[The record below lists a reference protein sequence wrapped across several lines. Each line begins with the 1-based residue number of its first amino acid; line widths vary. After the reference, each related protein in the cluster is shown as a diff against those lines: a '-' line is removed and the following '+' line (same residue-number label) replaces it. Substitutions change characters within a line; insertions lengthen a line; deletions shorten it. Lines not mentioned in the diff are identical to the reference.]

1 MVTPPLPPEATDQ
14 DNKNNCGGSKGKGED
29 NEKGKSVEVEHTT
42 IGNEG
47 NKNSGSSSAKIE
59 NNSAKT
65 IKRSAAR
72 APTELDKT
80 FLATSSNIED
90 GSFDVELEQIQS
102 ELQRQATK
110 VMSSG
115 SNSFLS
121 HFSSGYRIPSTSTV
135 KVSPRRPFHSRPF
148 NQLHVSDFDVVSEGS
163 DISSSRLNVPSAPV
177 FSLETAAYS
186 LDSMSLSDLEILE
199 RMIATK
205 KKKKE
210 KATAQHTEVK
220 RKKNKKKNAKKR
232 AGNNSERYS
241 DADEELYKSYGPLSP
256 AAVAARA
263 RSEEDGRDRS
273 RSDSIGPEVR
283 RARALARMDYHEF
296 VPDAV
301 EIDGVYYS
309 SKVLDILDG
318 NGTADEN
325 DPSRILGTTPPAIP
339 TTDDHQ
345 EEGGSESPSPQL
357 RPGAPNLQMFASE
370 LRKNVLADVAEFTRK
385 VDMEEYRLPSRK
397 SDIVDYG
404 LPSSGSL
411 VSNAKSGRAINV
423 ANMMSHDMFDGSTQS
438 VTDTTTTDLDTYSD
452 DGYVCSMCSDTNSN
466 VSNECNASSD
476 DETLNNCYSKS
487 PKQLSFASTRKK
499 GVSAV
504 PALQIASLT
513 PKSHESERKVT
524 APDPRKVKATINDG
538 ENAFS
543 PRSIGEDDAVH

>member
-1 MVTPPLPPEATDQ
+1 
-14 DNKNNCGGSKGKGED
+14 
-29 NEKGKSVEVEHTT
+29 
-42 IGNEG
+42 
-47 NKNSGSSSAKIE
+47 
-59 NNSAKT
+59 
-65 IKRSAAR
+65 
-72 APTELDKT
+72 
-80 FLATSSNIED
+80 
-90 GSFDVELEQIQS
+90 
-102 ELQRQATK
+102 
-110 VMSSG
+110 
-115 SNSFLS
+115 
-121 HFSSGYRIPSTSTV
+121 
-135 KVSPRRPFHSRPF
+135 
-148 NQLHVSDFDVVSEGS
+148 
-163 DISSSRLNVPSAPV
+163 
-177 FSLETAAYS
+177 
-186 LDSMSLSDLEILE
+186 
-199 RMIATK
+199 
-205 KKKKE
+205 
-210 KATAQHTEVK
+210 
-220 RKKNKKKNAKKR
+220 
-232 AGNNSERYS
+232 
-241 DADEELYKSYGPLSP
+241 
-256 AAVAARA
+256 
-263 RSEEDGRDRS
+263 
-273 RSDSIGPEVR
+273 
-283 RARALARMDYHEF
+283 
-296 VPDAV
+296 
-301 EIDGVYYS
+301 
-309 SKVLDILDG
+309 
-318 NGTADEN
+318 
-325 DPSRILGTTPPAIP
+325 
-339 TTDDHQ
+339 
-345 EEGGSESPSPQL
+345 
-357 RPGAPNLQMFASE
+357 MFASE